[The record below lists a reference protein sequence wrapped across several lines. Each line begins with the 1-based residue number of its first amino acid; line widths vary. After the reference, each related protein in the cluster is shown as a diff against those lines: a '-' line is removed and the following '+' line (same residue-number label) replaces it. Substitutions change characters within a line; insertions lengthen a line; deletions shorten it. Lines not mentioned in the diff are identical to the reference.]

1 MTENLNSSIET
12 SLSQSNKKPW
22 DYLTKKQ
29 KVALGVLS
37 FIVLVLPLSL
47 LLIRTKTNL
56 FPKASFP
63 TTPPI
68 TPPVS
73 PTPSSSP
80 LPLSSWCEPCNPSLP
95 PSTPNS
101 RCQEGLVCHY
111 EEPECFETE
120 GGGTVCSQQAGASG
134 LCVNPEESIAVCQ
147 TKPTPTPTPPPGCFY
162 EEIYCIQAPCN
173 PILICP
179 SPSPSSS
186 PWPSPSVSPTPIPSP
201 GMAISLASEDLPTD
215 PRITWQG
222 IPTNELLLS
231 QTASIST
238 KTTLIGSQNL
248 AVESGYGQF
257 FTFYIEPGTEFE
269 ILAKEL
275 DISSVGSYI
284 ETTFYGPDKKKII
297 DAGTRIQHTATE
309 NGPYYLVVYTFDNK
323 QGVAEITVSNKFR
336 IYLYPYVKRI
346 DQDMEQLQSWHRMGR
361 KAADFFLQAPRIDN
375 INNEYITYI
384 SQTDNSL
391 QTEVPRVK
399 VTQTCPLTQQATD
412 LPINIQKF
420 NNPNSVPLREIQ
432 MKIYPQS
439 SAYYPPGYDYT
450 VNLEYPDPNRGW
462 GTGFSTTSK
471 SGVGADLN
479 DDGAVDISDYSLLVS
494 EFMQSNNFLVSD
506 LNCDGLVDISDYS
519 LLIGNI
525 SL

>member
-1 MTENLNSSIET
+1 MTENSNPAIEI
-12 SLSQSNKKPW
+12 SPSQPKKPW

-37 FIVLVLPLSL
+37 FIILVLPLSL
-47 LLIRTKTNL
+47 LLIKTKTNL

-63 TTPPI
+63 V
-68 TPPVS
+68 TPPVTS
-73 PTPSSSP
+73 
-80 LPLSSWCEPCNPSLP
+80 
-95 PSTPNS
+95 
-101 RCQEGLVCHY
+101 
-111 EEPECFETE
+111 
-120 GGGTVCSQQAGASG
+120 
-134 LCVNPEESIAVCQ
+134 
-147 TKPTPTPTPPPGCFY
+147 PTPTPTPSPFPGTPTPSPY
-162 EEIYCIQAPCN
+162 VS
-173 PILICP
+173 P
-179 SPSPSSS
+179 SPSPV
-186 PWPSPSVSPTPIPSP
+186 VSPTPIPSP
-201 GMAISLASEDLPTD
+201 GMAISLAGEDLPTD

-222 IPTNELLLS
+222 LPTNELLLS

-238 KTTLIGSQNL
+238 KTTLIGNQNL

-257 FTFYIEPGTEFE
+257 FTFYIEPGMEFE
-269 ILAKEL
+269 VLAKEL

-284 ETTFYGPDKKKII
+284 ETAFYGPNKKKIV

-346 DQDMEQLQSWHRMGR
+346 DRDMEQLQSWHRMGR
-361 KAADFFLQAPRIDN
+361 KAADFFLQAPQIDN
-375 INNEYITYI
+375 INNEYITYT
-384 SQTDNSL
+384 SQTDNAL

-399 VTQTCPLTQQATD
+399 VTQTCPLTQQSVD
-412 LPINIQKF
+412 LPINIERF

-462 GTGFSTTSK
+462 STGFSTTSK
-471 SGVGADLN
+471 SGIAADLN